1 MLSVLRNDRISSDLN
16 VSMYQCHLSQLTDL
30 STKATNPRQT
40 EVVQVGTRQCWVSS
54 KLQLTRKIQCLKYR
68 LTGNYTNLL
77 QQNTAMTKFFPSLQ
91 FYNLYFIS
99 PKFKS
104 WKRYFVSDAFRQ
116 QKSAKKGPQKYLIR
130 RSNPISVILSMDVP
144 LIRKTTINVFYGEI
158 YAGCFLKK
166 YK

>member
-54 KLQLTRKIQCLKYR
+54 KLQLTRKIRCFKYR

-99 PKFKS
+99 P
-104 WKRYFVSDAFRQ
+104 
-116 QKSAKKGPQKYLIR
+116 I
-130 RSNPISVILSMDVP
+130 
-144 LIRKTTINVFYGEI
+144 
-158 YAGCFLKK
+158 
-166 YK
+166 